1 MDNKYQIV
9 KPKKPETKI
18 EILQQKIE
26 DLVKLRDKEKDLA
39 AKKKLNA
46 EIMTLYAQYERLKL

>member
-1 MDNKYQIV
+1 MNNKYQIV
-9 KPKKPETKI
+9 KPQKPETKI
-18 EILQQKIE
+18 EIIQQKIE

-39 AKKKLNA
+39 AKRKLNA

>member
-9 KPKKPETKI
+9 KPKKPETRI

-26 DLVKLRDKEKDLA
+26 DLVKVRDKEKDLA
-39 AKKKLNA
+39 AKRKLNA

>member
-1 MDNKYQIV
+1 MDNKYQIE

-18 EILQQKIE
+18 EFLQQKIE

>member
-26 DLVKLRDKEKDLA
+26 DLVKVRDQEKDLA
-39 AKKKLNA
+39 AKRKLNA

>member
-1 MDNKYQIV
+1 MHNKYQIE

-26 DLVKLRDKEKDLA
+26 DLVKVRDQEKDLA
-39 AKKKLNA
+39 IKKKLKA

>member
-1 MDNKYQIV
+1 MHNKYQIE

-26 DLVKLRDKEKDLA
+26 DLVKVRDQEKDLA
-39 AKKKLNA
+39 IKKKLNA

>member
-26 DLVKLRDKEKDLA
+26 DLVRVRDKEKDLA
-39 AKKKLNA
+39 AKRKLNA